1 MSNFFN
7 HKSAVLSFY
16 MLFSNSSFE
25 AKNKKGG
32 FLLIAAFFDIIVW
45 LCITSIPS
53 KKQRRTNQ
61 NIKILKQQLWFHNLR
76 EHHGPL
82 FLLNSDVRKIISHY
96 NLQDEIHLKEN
107 MDRLKQEIENFIQTR
122 NL

>member
-16 MLFSNSSFE
+16 NSSFE

-61 NIKILKQQLWFHNLR
+61 NIKILKQTIMV
-76 EHHGPL
+76 P
-82 FLLNSDVRKIISHY
+82 
-96 NLQDEIHLKEN
+96 
-107 MDRLKQEIENFIQTR
+107 
-122 NL
+122 

>member
-32 FLLIAAFFDIIVW
+32 FLLIAAFFDIVVW

-53 KKQRRTNQ
+53 KKTKKN
-61 NIKILKQQLWFHNLR
+61 
-76 EHHGPL
+76 E
-82 FLLNSDVRKIISHY
+82 SEY
-96 NLQDEIHLKEN
+96 
-107 MDRLKQEIENFIQTR
+107 R
-122 NL
+122 NTETTIMVP

>member
-1 MSNFFN
+1 M
-7 HKSAVLSFY
+7 
-16 MLFSNSSFE
+16 
-25 AKNKKGG
+25 
-32 FLLIAAFFDIIVW
+32 IAAFFDIIVW

-53 KKQRRTNQ
+53 KNKEER
-61 NIKILKQQLWFHNLR
+61 IKILKQQSWFHNLR